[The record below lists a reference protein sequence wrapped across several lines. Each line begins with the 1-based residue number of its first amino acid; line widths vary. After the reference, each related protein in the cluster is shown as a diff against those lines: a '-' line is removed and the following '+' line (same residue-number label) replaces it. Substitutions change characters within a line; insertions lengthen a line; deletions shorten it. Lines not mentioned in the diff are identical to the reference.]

1 MREMSA
7 DVEHPNVTGT
17 AVETPTAPVPPV
29 RPHAP
34 AATAPSNGN
43 PAGALPTSV
52 TEAQQ
57 ADTPRWRLTAAGYL
71 ILVSGFAT
79 ALAIPHLPL
88 RAGLVEDALVIVSI
102 VAMLAGA
109 ATVLASFVLNL
120 LRQL

>member
-17 AVETPTAPVPPV
+17 AVETATVPPPAV
-29 RPHAP
+29 RPH
-34 AATAPSNGN
+34 PSASPPNGN
-43 PAGALPTSV
+43 PAASLVVPTPGV
-52 TEAQQ
+52 QQ
-57 ADTPRWRLTAAGYL
+57 SDTPRWRLTAAGYL

-102 VAMLAGA
+102 TTMLAGA
-109 ATVLASFVLNL
+109 AVVVASFVLNL